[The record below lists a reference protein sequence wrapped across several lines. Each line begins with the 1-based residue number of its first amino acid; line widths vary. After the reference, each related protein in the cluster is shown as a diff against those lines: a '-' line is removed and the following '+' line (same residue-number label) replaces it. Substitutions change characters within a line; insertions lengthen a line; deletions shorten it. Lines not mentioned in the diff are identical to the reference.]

1 MGNKSVGY
9 LNIVFGASTKSFE
22 KSLKNLQRSVKRVG
36 VNLKNTGRNLTRNLT
51 VPIIGMGAIAVKTF
65 ADFEQSMLKVKAV
78 SGATGAE
85 FQSLE
90 NNAKH
95 LGKTTMFTAS
105 QVAGLQLELAKLGFS
120 TVDIN
125 NSTQAILQLSQATG
139 HDLAESGEIVAATLN
154 SFNME
159 TKDATKVADIF
170 AVASSNAAI
179 DMEKLSVAMPTV
191 GATAS
196 AVGVPL
202 EDLTAMMMTLA
213 DRGMEASTMGTH
225 LRKIFV
231 ELATKGI
238 SLDEAMLQINSS
250 TNKVKT
256 ATELFGKRAFA
267 AGIILSDN
275 TDTTQKYGEAIDKA
289 AGKSKEMSDIM
300 DSGTLGAMRRL
311 KSQTEGLAI
320 DLGEKL
326 IPVFEGLMNFI
337 TNTLKFWDDLDDK
350 LKNQIITIGLIAA
363 AVGPIVTA
371 FGFLVTTV
379 AALISPI
386 GLAVIAIGALVAA
399 FIFVEHNFESFKERL
414 SDWSWWKNSLIEAA
428 QSMVLILGGPL
439 TKALGITDAV
449 LNLKKD
455 TKVFK
460 TEFSTFGEALTAQ
473 TDKLKEKLKG
483 NLVFDFVMGNP
494 FKLPTMPSGTTSGG
508 GGEITVNGNSSDNT
522 SGNLVEDTLKT
533 TKSMSE
539 IWTDFWSN
547 WGKNIASTIDKASM
561 ILSGLGTLSSSIS
574 KKETIQF
581 ENERNEKN
589 KALDEDYQKQLTL
602 IENSILNEEGKQS
615 AIANLDASF
624 SDKKLALDKNMAKK
638 EATIKRKQAVRDK
651 MLGIANATISGVE
664 AVMAAIAAS
673 PLTGGLPWSA
683 IVGGLAAANV
693 ATIAS
698 TPIPTFADGG
708 IVSGPTLGLMGEYGG
723 AKGNPEVV
731 APLDKLKSLMGN
743 AQQKVEVYGR
753 ISGNDLIILNQK
765 AEFNRN
771 RFV

>member
-36 VNLKNTGRNLTRNLT
+36 VNLKKTGRNLTRNLT

-90 NNAKH
+90 NNAKL

-105 QVAGLQLELAKLGFS
+105 QVAGLQLELAKLGFA
-120 TVDIN
+120 TDDIN
-125 NSTQAILQLSQATG
+125 NSTEAILQLSQATG

-159 TKDATKVADIF
+159 TTEATKVADIF

-238 SLDEAMLQINSS
+238 SLDDAMLQINNS

-267 AGIILSDN
+267 AGIILADN
-275 TDTTQKYGEAIDKA
+275 TTTTKRYGEEIDKA
-289 AGKSKEMSDIM
+289 AGKSKEMADIM

-311 KSQTEGLAI
+311 KSQTEGLVI

-337 TNTLKFWDDLDDK
+337 TSTLKFWDDLDEK
-350 LKNQIITIGLIAA
+350 LKNQVVTVGLIAA

-399 FIFVEHNFESFKERL
+399 FIFVEHNFEAFKERL
-414 SDWSWWKNSLIEAA
+414 GDWSWWKNSLIDAA
-428 QSMVLILGGPL
+428 KTMVLVLGGPL
-439 TKALGITDAV
+439 TRALGITESV
-449 LNLKKD
+449 LKLKKD
-455 TKVFK
+455 TKKFT

-473 TDKLKEKLKG
+473 TDKLKKKLKG
-483 NLVFDFVMGNP
+483 NLVFDFITGNP
-494 FKLPTMPSGTTSGG
+494 FKLPEMPSTSGG
-508 GGEITVNGNSSDNT
+508 GGGGQIDVTSNSNPT
-522 SGNLVEDTLKT
+522 ENLVDDTLRT
-533 TKSMSE
+533 TKSMSQ

-547 WGKNIASTIDKASM
+547 WGQNISSTIDKASM

-602 IENSILNEEGKQS
+602 IENSIFNEENKQS
-615 AIANLDASF
+615 AIANLDAAF
-624 SDKKLALDKNMAKK
+624 ADKKLALDKNMAKK